1 MDHLVNS
8 VTEMTE
14 KVSAILGARRDEH
27 RNTLTSRLNWVVL
40 ATAVMQVVLAVLA
53 VTLSR

>member
-1 MDHLVNS
+1 
-8 VTEMTE
+8 MTE